1 MGDFDRALSAYE
13 AALRHNPHSVA
24 GLTQVAGI
32 ARIRENY
39 TKVRLSLAG
48 HSLVALAAE
57 FAHPGR
63 GRGALRAKAIRRALS
78 PIQAAVADR
87 YDFVLPH

>member
-1 MGDFDRALSAYE
+1 MGDLDRALSAYE

-57 FAHPGR
+57 SRAS
-63 GRGALRAKAIRRALS
+63 GALSAG
-78 PIQAAVADR
+78 
-87 YDFVLPH
+87 

>member
-1 MGDFDRALSAYE
+1 MGDLDRALSAFE

-39 TKVRLSLAG
+39 TKVRIFLAF
-48 HSLVALAAE
+48 LAAVVVGV
-57 FAHPGR
+57 GR
-63 GRGALRAKAIRRALS
+63 LSCERIEHARGGPCAKIRRSKRGSRSLS
-78 PIQAAVADR
+78 
-87 YDFVLPH
+87 